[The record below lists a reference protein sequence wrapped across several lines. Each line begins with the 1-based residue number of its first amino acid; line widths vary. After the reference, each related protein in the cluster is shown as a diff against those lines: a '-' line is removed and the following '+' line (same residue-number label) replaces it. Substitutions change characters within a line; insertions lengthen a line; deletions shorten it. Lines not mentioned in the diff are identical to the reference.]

1 MKTNIESIQSVFKL
15 EMGIPLSNPVRR
27 HYAQAGRRGPRMEVP
42 TDLLDRLIAKI
53 DCERFYNSD
62 EVAKITGVTRRTIWG
77 QISQGNIPASK
88 FGRSYLIP
96 GGAVVTLLSSIR
108 EGLTRAEATV
118 NASHS
123 EVLTPTMV
131 GA

>member
-1 MKTNIESIQSVFKL
+1 MKKSIENIQSQFKV
-15 EMGIPLSNPVRR
+15 EMGIPLPKPVRK
-27 HYAQAGRRGPRMEVP
+27 HYAQAGSRGPRMEVP

-77 QISQGNIPASK
+77 QISLGNIPASK

-96 GGAVVTLLSSIR
+96 GGAVVTLLASIR
-108 EGLTRAEATV
+108 EGLTRADTSV
-118 NASHS
+118 NTPRS
-123 EVLTPTMV
+123 EGHTPTIV
-131 GA
+131 EA

>member
-1 MKTNIESIQSVFKL
+1 MKKSIENIQSQFKV
-15 EMGIPLSNPVRR
+15 EMGIPLSKPVRR
-27 HYAQAGRRGPRMEVP
+27 HYAQAGSRGPRMEVP

-77 QISQGNIPASK
+77 QISLGNIPASK

-96 GGAVVTLLSSIR
+96 GGAVVTLLASIR
-108 EGLTRAEATV
+108 EGLTRAEASV
-118 NASHS
+118 NTSHS
-123 EVLTPTMV
+123 EGLTPTIV
-131 GA
+131 EA

>member
-1 MKTNIESIQSVFKL
+1 MKSDIQNIENKIKY
-15 EMGIPLSNPVRR
+15 EEGIPLSKPVRR
-27 HYAQAGRRGPRMEVP
+27 HYAQAGSRGPRMEVP

-77 QISQGNIPASK
+77 QISLGNIPASK

-108 EGLTRAEATV
+108 EGLTRAEASV
-118 NASHS
+118 NVSHS
-123 EVLTPTMV
+123 EGFMPIKVE
-131 GA
+131 A